1 MPLCQIAGRN
11 IEQNIDKY
19 SGGQHQLTE
28 KTALSM
34 GHLAIESGS
43 YKAQITD
50 TKEQKL
56 ENELRIQHQNLNRL
70 QQMQKNLTDKMRSM
84 RLQRRGAILE
94 KHLGSDQLTDQ
105 QIELL
110 LKTLFR
116 RPDVHELIQQLKQE
130 NQ

>member
-1 MPLCQIAGRN
+1 MKKSL
-11 IEQNIDKY
+11 EE
-19 SGGQHQLTE
+19 L
-28 KTALSM
+28 
-34 GHLAIESGS
+34 LAE
-43 YKAQITD
+43 
-50 TKEQKL
+50 EQKL

-94 KHLGSDQLTDQ
+94 KCLGSEQLTDQ

>member
-1 MPLCQIAGRN
+1 
-11 IEQNIDKY
+11 
-19 SGGQHQLTE
+19 
-28 KTALSM
+28 
-34 GHLAIESGS
+34 
-43 YKAQITD
+43 
-50 TKEQKL
+50 
-56 ENELRIQHQNLNRL
+56 
-70 QQMQKNLTDKMRSM
+70 MQKNLTDKMRSM

-130 NQ
+130 AYRHPHASTITILQKIKKP